1 VASVAGTADK
11 GEFPPPDHVDDG
23 VKAVWLEIVAA
34 HPRPE
39 TIVGPE
45 LETYCAQI
53 AIIRDCRAQVA
64 REGVLVEDRN
74 GKPVPHPMLAVE
86 RETLKALKG
95 WGDRFVPPAKPLVPH
110 RQNGYVL
117 KATRESVAAA
127 KHLQGHL
134 EFSGAIAAVETLAWL
149 IDEAQR
155 EGPEALQKAAF
166 GTIPTYI
173 KGCAELQIT
182 PASVP
187 AVAKVSDDESSPAQP
202 TGLQAWRA
210 RKQGGD
216 QAV

>member
-1 VASVAGTADK
+1 MAKTREGR
-11 GEFPPPDHVDDG
+11 EFPPPDHVDDG
-23 VKAVWLEIVAA
+23 VKAVWREIVAA
-34 HPRPE
+34 HPKPE
-39 TIVGPE
+39 SIVGPE

-95 WGDRFVPPAKPLVPH
+95 WGERFVPPVKPLVPH

-117 KATRESVAAA
+117 QATKESVAAA
-127 KHLQGHL
+127 KHLQGHE

-155 EGPEALQKAAF
+155 AGVEALQKAAF
-166 GTIPTYI
+166 GTIPTYL

-187 AVAKVSDDESSPAQP
+187 AVAKVSTDDSSPAEP

-210 RKQGGD
+210 RKQAGD